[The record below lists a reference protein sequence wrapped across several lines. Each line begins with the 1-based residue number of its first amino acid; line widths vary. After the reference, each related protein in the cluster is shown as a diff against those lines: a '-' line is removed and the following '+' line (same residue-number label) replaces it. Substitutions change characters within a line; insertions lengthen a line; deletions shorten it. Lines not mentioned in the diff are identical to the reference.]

1 MFHELNFWGLLT
13 LKIGLITDG
22 TKKHLK
28 YLKMEYSFYDFLK
41 LLGSLALFL
50 YGMKIMSEGLQK
62 FAGDRL
68 RRILTAMTTNRV
80 TGVLTGVLITAL
92 VQSSS
97 ATTVMVVS
105 FVNAGLLTLS
115 QSIGVIMGANIG
127 TTVTAWII
135 SALGFKVDIAAFA
148 LPLLAFGI
156 PLLFS
161 QKSNRKYVGE
171 FIFGFSFLFM
181 GLSYLKNNAPDL
193 SQNPD
198 MLAFVQNYTDMGFI
212 SILLFVLIGTV
223 LTMVVQASAA
233 TMAITLIMCANG
245 WISFELGAA
254 LVLGENIGTTIT
266 ANLAAL
272 TGNTQARRAALAHL
286 AFNVFG
292 VLWVLCLFVPFT
304 EAVSWFVE
312 NVMGSNDPSV
322 AVSFKLSAF
331 HTAFNI
337 CNVLILIWFVP
348 FIERTV
354 CAIIPLK
361 EQDEEYRLRFISG
374 GMLSTAELS
383 ILQASKEIH
392 LFAERTHRMFGMVR
406 DLLHTEKDDDF
417 NRVFSRVEKYENISD
432 SMELEIANYL
442 NKVSEGRLSSESK
455 LQIRGMLRE
464 VTEIESIG
472 DSCYNLA
479 RTISRKRQSNEDFVQ
494 KQYDHIHF
502 MMELADEALTQMIKV
517 VERTEHNAL
526 DVNKSYNLENEI
538 NNYRNQLKNQ
548 NIVDV
553 NNKEYSYQMGVY
565 YMDIIAE
572 CEKLGDYVVNVVEAS
587 CDIKEKKAS

>member
-1 MFHELNFWGLLT
+1 
-13 LKIGLITDG
+13 
-22 TKKHLK
+22 
-28 YLKMEYSFYDFLK
+28 MEYSFYDFLK

-80 TGVLTGVLITAL
+80 TGVLTGMLITAL

-105 FVNAGLLTLS
+105 FVNAGLLTLA

-148 LPLLAFGI
+148 LPLLFVGL

-161 QKSNRKYVGE
+161 QKSNRKSVGE

-181 GLSYLKNNAPDL
+181 GLSYLKANAPDL
-193 SQNPD
+193 EQNPD
-198 MLAFVQNYTDMGFI
+198 MLAFLTNYTDMGFF
-212 SILLFVLIGTV
+212 SIIIFVLIGTV
-223 LTMVVQASAA
+223 LTMIVQASAA

-245 WISFELGAA
+245 WITFEIGAA

-266 ANLAAL
+266 ANLAAI

-286 AFNVFG
+286 VFNVFG
-292 VLWVLCLFVPFT
+292 VIWVLCLFTPFT
-304 EAVSWFVE
+304 QAVSWFVE
-312 NVMGSNDPSV
+312 DVMGTTDQAV

-331 HTAFNI
+331 HTAFNV
-337 CNVLILIWFVP
+337 CNVLILIWLVRL
-348 FIERTV
+348 IERTV
-354 CAIIPLK
+354 CAIIPMK
-361 EQDEEYRLRFISG
+361 EQEEEYRLRFITG
-374 GMLSTAELS
+374 GLLSTAELS
-383 ILQASKEIH
+383 ILQAQKEIH
-392 LFAERTHRMFGMVR
+392 LFAERTHRMFGMVK

-417 NRVFSRVEKYENISD
+417 NKVFSRVEKYENISD

-442 NKVSEGRLSSESK
+442 NNVSEGRLSSESK
-455 LQIRGMLRE
+455 LQIRAMLRE

-479 RTISRKRQSNEDFVQ
+479 RTINRKRQTNQEFTP
-494 KQYDHIHF
+494 KQFEHIHS
-502 MMELADEALTQMIKV
+502 MMKLTDDALTQMMTVIGQP
-517 VERTEHNAL
+517 EHQANE
-526 DVNKSYNLENEI
+526 VNKSFNLENEI

-553 NNKEYSYQMGVY
+553 NNKEYDYQMGVY

-572 CEKLGDYVVNVVEAS
+572 CEKLADYVVNVVEAS
-587 CDIKEKKAS
+587 SDMKEKKAS